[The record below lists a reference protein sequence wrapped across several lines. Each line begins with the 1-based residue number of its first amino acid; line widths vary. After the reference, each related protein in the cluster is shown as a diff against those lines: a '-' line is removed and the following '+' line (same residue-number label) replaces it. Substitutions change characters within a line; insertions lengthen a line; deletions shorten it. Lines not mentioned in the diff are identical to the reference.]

1 MADIDVTKLLDP
13 HGPQLQKAARG
24 MPNEARAAVM
34 VHWGQIERA
43 MDSGYAITA
52 IYRVLTDAGLLSI
65 SLRSFHR
72 QVQARREGARGSR
85 AAAKPATEPR
95 PSAGSAEASE
105 AAKPVTDPRPAA
117 GNAEA
122 SEARK
127 PGAPAPVA
135 AARPTPPEIKPGI
148 PHRPWRTGPHI
159 PPDPNAVFR
168 PRDPLADD

>member
-1 MADIDVTKLLDP
+1 MADINVTKLLDP

-24 MPNEARAAVM
+24 MPNEARAAVT

-85 AAAKPATEPR
+85 TAAKQATELR
-95 PSAGSAEASE
+95 PSAESAEASE
-105 AAKPVTDPRPAA
+105 AATPVTEPRSAA
-117 GNAEA
+117 GNANA

-127 PGAPAPVA
+127 PDAPAQA
-135 AARPTPPEIKPGI
+135 EAARPKLPETKSGI